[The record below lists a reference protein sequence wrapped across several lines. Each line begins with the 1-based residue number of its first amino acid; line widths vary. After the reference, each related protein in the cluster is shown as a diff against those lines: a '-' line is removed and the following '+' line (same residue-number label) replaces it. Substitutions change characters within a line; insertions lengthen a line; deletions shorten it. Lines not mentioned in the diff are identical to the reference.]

1 LRKQVKPFL
10 LFRYFDFFKIQI
22 VKVDIPT
29 KTMVKEM
36 VDETVRKEMVR
47 INELLDK
54 FRKRLGEVEETLKNK
69 FVKNNE

>member
-1 LRKQVKPFL
+1 M
-10 LFRYFDFFKIQI
+10 

-69 FVKNNE
+69 FVKDKK